1 MRERYSYIDGD
12 RHRGRNQQEVIR
24 AIFTKI
30 TSGTTILTEYTNIL
44 NVMDGKFAT
53 NMDMNEC
60 TNFIKYELNDLK
72 NYTIKNTQLDG
83 YGSMGPTYSYPGQ
96 DLWIMIPYEET
107 IDNAKNL
114 INKVLNNESI
124 K

>member
-1 MRERYSYIDGD
+1 MDTK
-12 RHRGRNQQEVIR
+12 
-24 AIFTKI
+24 AITD
-30 TSGTTILTEYTNIL
+30 Y
-44 NVMDGKFAT
+44 
-53 NMDMNEC
+53 
-60 TNFIKYELNDLK
+60 IKYELNDLK
-72 NYTIKNTQLDG
+72 DYTIKTTQLDG
-83 YGSMGPTYSYPGQ
+83 YGSMGETYSYPGQ